1 MTLAELKIK
10 LQGSGLPV
18 AYRLWPEGA
27 APPLPYLIYYEDSAE
42 TLKADGGVYYR
53 RSNIV
58 VELYSKDKDPAA
70 EAALETAL
78 AGLSWQKDYEQYLDT
93 EHMMM
98 CSYSF
103 EV

>member
-1 MTLAELKIK
+1 MTFAELKTK

-18 AYRLWPEGA
+18 AYLFWPEGA
-27 APPLPYLIYYEDSAE
+27 ALPLPYLIYYEDSAE

-53 RSNIV
+53 RSNMV

-78 AGLSWQKDYEQYLDT
+78 AGLGWQKDNEQYLDT